1 MLRTYKFTP
10 GHIQDSPGCEVEVSM
25 NAYSILHLLH
35 NLEK

>member
-25 NAYSILHLLH
+25 NTFQFFIYFTT
-35 NLEK
+35 